1 VYLRHLPS
9 EAQKEL
15 HVVWIKATIATAAAV
30 AVTAVVVNG
39 MTTTSVQLSLQ
50 LQIVTQFSSGKQVVN
65 GIPPANLNQN
75 NNVHTDK

>member
-1 VYLRHLPS
+1 
-9 EAQKEL
+9 
-15 HVVWIKATIATAAAV
+15 
-30 AVTAVVVNG
+30 
-39 MTTTSVQLSLQ
+39 LSLQ